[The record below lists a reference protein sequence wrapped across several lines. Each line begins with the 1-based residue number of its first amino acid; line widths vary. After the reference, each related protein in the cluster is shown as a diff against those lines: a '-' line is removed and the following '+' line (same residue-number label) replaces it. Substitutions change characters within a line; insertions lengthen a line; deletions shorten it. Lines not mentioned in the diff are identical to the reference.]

1 MKRTILA
8 ILLVLLLA
16 GCSTTDRP
24 PSGQTWLLDSMTIDG
39 SPIDLTST
47 NPITLETTDGN
58 AVSGSSGC
66 NLYFGELEFKAGG
79 VVTGSQFGGT
89 EMACDKGMDVEA
101 AYLTALGRIDKYTF
115 SEFELTLTADGGL
128 TVLNYLLLQTAPLII
143 SSRS

>member
-8 ILLVLLLA
+8 VLLVSLLA

-24 PSGQTWLLDSMTIDG
+24 TSGQTWLLESMTIDG

-47 NPITLETTDGN
+47 NPITLEITDGN
-58 AVSGSSGC
+58 AVGGSSGC
-66 NLYFGELEFKAGG
+66 NLYFGELEFKAGD

-128 TVLNYLLLQTAPLII
+128 TVLAYLLLQTAP
-143 SSRS
+143 

>member
-1 MKRTILA
+1 MKHTFLA
-8 ILLVLLLA
+8 ILLVSLLA

-24 PSGQTWLLDSMTIDG
+24 TTGQTWLLESMTIDG
-39 SPIDLTST
+39 SSIDLTSA
-47 NPITLETTDGN
+47 NPITLEITDRN
-58 AVSGSSGC
+58 AVGGSSGC

-79 VVTGSQFGGT
+79 VVTGGQFGGT

-128 TVLNYLLLQTAPLII
+128 TVLNYLLLQTAP
-143 SSRS
+143 